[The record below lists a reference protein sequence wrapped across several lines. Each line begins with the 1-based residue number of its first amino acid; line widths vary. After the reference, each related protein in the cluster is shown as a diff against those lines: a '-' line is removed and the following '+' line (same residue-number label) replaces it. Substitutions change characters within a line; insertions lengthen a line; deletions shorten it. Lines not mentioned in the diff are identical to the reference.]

1 MSCRRRMGKEPFSW
15 ARMWCLCLFL
25 SAQDGW
31 ITALGG
37 RVGRAGVQ
45 RVAEELAASTG
56 SFTELVLQ
64 GIADSTSALHRT

>member
-31 ITALGG
+31 NTALGEG
-37 RVGRAGVQ
+37 SVEQACN
-45 RVAEELAASTG
+45 ELLS
-56 SFTELVLQ
+56 S
-64 GIADSTSALHRT
+64 